1 MRPRLVAPSSEVCGT
16 TISTIG
22 MGQTWLEYLD
32 GQFKKGECGG
42 WIGIRAGDRVQYP
55 APACCD

>member
-1 MRPRLVAPSSEVCGT
+1 
-16 TISTIG
+16 